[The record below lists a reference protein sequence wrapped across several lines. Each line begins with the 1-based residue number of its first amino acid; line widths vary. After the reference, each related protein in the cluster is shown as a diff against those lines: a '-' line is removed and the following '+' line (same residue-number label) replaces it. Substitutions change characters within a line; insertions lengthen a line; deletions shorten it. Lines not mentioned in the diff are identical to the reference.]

1 MKVSSYE
8 RIIMVFLK
16 TTVKLIDTEIFQ
28 ELYVV
33 LLLAQNKFKTFVSR
47 PKYGMLHC
55 ESWDAIC

>member
-47 PKYGMLHC
+47 R
-55 ESWDAIC
+55 